1 MRFRDRFFAR
11 PASSFFLFGPRGTG
25 KSTWCREQYPE
36 AVLVDMLQPDRLRE
50 YVARPERLR
59 ELAHQQEEGQ
69 VFVIDEVQKAPDLLS
84 VVHSLIE
91 EHREWRFVLTGSS
104 ARKLRRG
111 GVDLMAGR
119 ALWRE
124 MHPYMAAELGADFD
138 LDKALTLGMV
148 PVVHEADSP
157 DEVLKAYAGLY
168 LYEEVQAE
176 GLVRNLSDF
185 ARFLEVASFSH
196 GQVVNISNIARECQV
211 ERTSVAGFMGIL
223 EDLLLAFRLPVFAK
237 RARRSVV
244 VHPKFYYF
252 DAGIFRSLRPTGP
265 LDRGG
270 DIVGPALEGLVA
282 QHLRAWLAYGRGDA
296 ELFYWRTRGG
306 SEVDFVIYGES
317 DFWAVEVKSGATF
330 QSSDLRGLRSFRE
343 DYPEVQPLLLHR
355 GEEALRVDGIPCLPC
370 DTFLRELIPGQPL
383 PGAVAG

>member
-1 MRFRDRFFAR
+1 MGFRYRFFDP
-11 PASSFFLFGPRGTG
+11 PASSYFLFGPRGTG
-25 KSTWCREQYPE
+25 KSTWCREQYPQ

-50 YVARPERLR
+50 YLARPERLR
-59 ELAHQQEEGQ
+59 ELAHQQEDGQ
-69 VFVIDEVQKAPDLLS
+69 VFVIDEVQKAPELLS

-91 EHREWRFVLTGSS
+91 EHRGWRFVLTGSS

-119 ALWRE
+119 AIWRE
-124 MHPYMAAELGADFD
+124 LHPYMAAELGTGFN
-138 LDKALTLGMV
+138 LNMALTLGMV
-148 PVVHEADSP
+148 PVVYEAENPAD
-157 DEVLKAYAGLY
+157 VLRAYAGLY
-168 LYEEVQAE
+168 LHEEVQAE

-211 ERTSVAGFMGIL
+211 ERTTVAGFMDVL

-237 RARRSVV
+237 RARRTVV

-252 DAGIFRSLRPTGP
+252 DAGVFRSLRPAGP

-270 DIVGPALEGLVA
+270 DIDGPALEGLVA
-282 QHLRAWLAYGRGDA
+282 QHLRAWIAYGERDA

-306 SEVDFVIYGES
+306 SEVDFVIYGEGG
-317 DFWAVEVKSGATF
+317 FWAVEVKRSTTF
-330 QSSDLRGLRSFRE
+330 HSTDLRGLKSFRE
-343 DYPEVQPLLLHR
+343 DYPEAQPLLLHR
-355 GEEALRVDGIPCLPC
+355 GEDALRVDGIPCLPC
-370 DTFLRELIPGQPL
+370 NTFLRELIPGQPL
-383 PGAVAG
+383 PGTPTN